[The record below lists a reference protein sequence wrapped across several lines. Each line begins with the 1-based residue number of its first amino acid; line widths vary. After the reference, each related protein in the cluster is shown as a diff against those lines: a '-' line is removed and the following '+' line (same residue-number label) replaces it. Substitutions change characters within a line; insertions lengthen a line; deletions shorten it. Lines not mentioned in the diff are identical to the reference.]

1 MDIRHHQQDESNE
14 LYQEYSRVEE
24 VKKYIFEN
32 IDSDLSASIVSKRF
46 ELSISSLQHLFKKYE
61 KQSYRNY
68 LEETRM
74 ANAFVLITK
83 KGKRINEAM
92 YATGYNNRVTFNIAF
107 KKRFAFPPSHF
118 RK

>member
-14 LYQEYSRVEE
+14 LFQEYSRVEQ
-24 VKKYIFEN
+24 VKKYISEN
-32 IDSDLSASIVSKRF
+32 IASDLSAPIVSQRF

-61 KQSYRNY
+61 KQSYRHY

-74 ANAFVLITK
+74 TKALKLITK
-83 KGKRINEAM
+83 KGRRINEAM
-92 YATGYNNRVTFNIAF
+92 YATGYHNRVTFNIAF
-107 KKRFAFPPSHF
+107 KKRFAYPPSHF

>member
-1 MDIRHHQQDESNE
+1 SQ
-14 LYQEYSRVEE
+14 
-24 VKKYIFEN
+24 
-32 IDSDLSASIVSKRF
+32 RF

-61 KQSYRNY
+61 DQTYHHY

-74 ANAFVLITK
+74 AKAFVLITK

-92 YATGYNNRVTFNIAF
+92 YATGYHNRVTFNIAF
-107 KKRFAFPPSHF
+107 KKRFELSPSHF

>member
-24 VKKYIFEN
+24 VKKYISEN

-61 KQSYRNY
+61 GQTYHQY
-68 LEETRM
+68 LEDTRM
-74 ANAFVLITK
+74 KTAFFLITK
-83 KGKRINEAM
+83 EGKRISEAM
-92 YATGYNNRVTFNIAF
+92 YATGYHNRPTFNEAF
-107 KKRFAFPPSHF
+107 KKKFKHRPGHF

>member
-1 MDIRHHQQDESNE
+1 MDIRHQQQDESNE

-24 VKKYIFEN
+24 VKKYISEN

-61 KQSYRNY
+61 KQSYRHY
-68 LEETRM
+68 LEETRIEK
-74 ANAFVLITK
+74 AILLIAK

-92 YATGYNNRVTFNIAF
+92 YDTGYHNRVTFNIAF
-107 KKRFAFPPSHF
+107 KKKFGFPPSHF